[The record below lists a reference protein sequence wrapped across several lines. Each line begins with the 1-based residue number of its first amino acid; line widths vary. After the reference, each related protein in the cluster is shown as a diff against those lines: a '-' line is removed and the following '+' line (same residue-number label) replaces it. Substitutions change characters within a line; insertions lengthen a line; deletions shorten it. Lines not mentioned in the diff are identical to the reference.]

1 MSWLFGTKT
10 PVIPQ
15 TLELP
20 AAPGG
25 SIGGGD
31 APGTG
36 PPSAQGKPDANSGF
50 RIPAG
55 YQFDSTGLE
64 RAAKAAREL
73 ERSPL
78 AKQTLELSKVQ
89 EVTKQEELRSR
100 AKEMEA
106 TIEQAKVQQKRVD
119 YEERRKTLAEEA
131 KIAKQKADYQD
142 ALARKRYED
151 QILQQKRAN
160 EENLRRQEESVASQE
175 AMRRKS
181 IEHEME
187 LRHKNDLK
195 RVEAEMRARAKV
207 DRDNRDIHL
216 EQIKLKAAEHR
227 TTVLESIKTSG
238 EVLGAGLRT
247 FLSDKEKVTTT
258 IVGISLTAA
267 GIYAA
272 RHSIGLVSRTIEA
285 RIGKPS
291 LVRETSRLNIYDL
304 ARHPVQTFRRWQ
316 ASRRP
321 EDALNEVILTPSLEA
336 KLRDLAIAVR
346 NTKRNRGLYRDVLF
360 YGPPGTGKTL
370 VAKKLAVHSGM
381 DYAVL
386 TGGDV
391 TPMGPEG
398 VTAIHKL
405 FDWANTSRRGL
416 LLFID
421 EADAFLKKRNAVSM
435 SEDLRATL
443 NAFLF
448 RTGTQSPNYM
458 LVLASN
464 TPEQFDW
471 AINDRI
477 DEFVKFDL
485 PDLNERERLVRLY
498 FDKFIL
504 KPASEGKRR
513 LKVDTFDYDAI
524 CSKIAQ
530 LTEGYSAREIS
541 KLGVAWQV
549 RIRNKLV

>member
-1 MSWLFGTKT
+1 MSWFFGSRT
-10 PVIPQ
+10 PSVPPTI
-15 TLELP
+15 ELP
-20 AAPGG
+20 TSPGADV
-25 SIGGGD
+25 SNPIASSSSSSPSGD
-31 APGTG
+31 TSGNTSGT
-36 PPSAQGKPDANSGF
+36 F

-64 RAAKAAREL
+64 RAAKAAKEL

-78 AKQTLELSKVQ
+78 AKQTLELSRVQ
-89 EVTKQEELRSR
+89 ETTKQEELRTR

-106 TIEQAKVQQKRVD
+106 QVEQARIQQKRVD
-119 YEERRKTLAEEA
+119 YEERRKTMAEEA

-151 QILQQKRAN
+151 QIMQQKRAN
-160 EENLRRQEESVASQE
+160 EDNLRRQEESVASQE

-181 IEHEME
+181 VEHEME
-187 LRHKNDLK
+187 LRQKNDLK
-195 RVEAEMRARAKV
+195 RVEAKMRAKAKV
-207 DRDNRDIHL
+207 DRENRDIHL
-216 EQIKLKAAEHR
+216 EQIKLQAAEHR
-227 TTVLESIKTSG
+227 ATVLESIKTSG
-238 EVLGAGLRT
+238 EVLGAGLRS
-247 FLSDKEKVTTT
+247 FLSDKEKVTTS
-258 IVGISLTAA
+258 IVGVSLMAA
-267 GIYAA
+267 GIYSA
-272 RHSIGLVSRTIEA
+272 RHSIGLISRSIEA

-291 LVRETSRLNIYDL
+291 LVRETSRMNVYDFF
-304 ARHPVQTFRRWQ
+304 RHPILTTRRFV

-321 EDALNEVILTPSLEA
+321 EQALSEVVLKPELEA

-346 NTKRNRGLYRDVLF
+346 NTKRNQGHYRDVLF

-370 VAKKLAVHSGM
+370 VAKKLAMHSGM

-391 TPMGPEG
+391 TPLGPGG

-421 EADAFLKKRNAVSM
+421 EADAFLKKRNSNQM
-435 SEDLRATL
+435 SEDLRAAL

-448 RTGTQSPNYM
+448 RTGTQSTNYM

-464 TPEQFDW
+464 TPEHFDW

-513 LKVDTFDYDAI
+513 LKVDNFDYDDM
-524 CSKIAQ
+524 CSKIAKM
-530 LTEGYSAREIS
+530 TEGFSAREIS

-549 RIRNKLV
+549 SP